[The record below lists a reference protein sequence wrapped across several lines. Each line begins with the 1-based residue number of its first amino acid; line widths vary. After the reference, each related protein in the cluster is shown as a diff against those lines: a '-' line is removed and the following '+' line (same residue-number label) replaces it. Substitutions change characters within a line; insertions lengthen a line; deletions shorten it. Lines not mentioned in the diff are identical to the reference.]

1 MVAPCVLVWGCSADG
16 VMGDK
21 GACCCMPDV
30 RAVLYSGTRAAL
42 HVRGVC
48 DGRYM
53 LLVPLAPLGAV
64 AGAASCPA
72 IGMVGGKGA
81 CHCLPNAC
89 TLLYGGTRAA
99 LHEFGGRGGRCVLLV
114 PLAPLAHLALA
125 LLRLLASG
133 RRRPYKLPPYCFWTS
148 IMALGG
154 DADQM
159 CTIYDLVSVYLSR
172 T

>member
-1 MVAPCVLVWGCSADG
+1 
-16 VMGDK
+16 MGDK

-48 DGRYM
+48 DGRCV

-64 AGAASCPA
+64 AGAVSCPA

-99 LHEFGGRGGRCVLLV
+99 LHEYGGRGGRCVLLV
-114 PLAPLAHLALA
+114 PLAPLARLGWALPS
-125 LLRLLASG
+125 LPVFG
-133 RRRPYKLPPYCFWTS
+133 RGTPY
-148 IMALGG
+148 
-154 DADQM
+154 
-159 CTIYDLVSVYLSR
+159 
-172 T
+172 